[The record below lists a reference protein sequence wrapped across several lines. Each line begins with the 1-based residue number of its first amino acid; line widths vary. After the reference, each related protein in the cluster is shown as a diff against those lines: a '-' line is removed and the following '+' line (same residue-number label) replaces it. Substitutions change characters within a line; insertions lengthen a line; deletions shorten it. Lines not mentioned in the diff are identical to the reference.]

1 LFNVDLLFVFNL
13 FVEVFVV
20 RRVMTVTAVGV
31 TTCRRRR
38 R

>member
-1 LFNVDLLFVFNL
+1 LFNVDLLFVLDL
-13 FVEVFVV
+13 FVEIFVV

-31 TTCRRRR
+31 TTRRRWR